1 MKVTIAGLC
10 GLAALALATP
20 AQHASAAPFADL
32 ADAAAIASAQNV
44 QYRDGR
50 WRGRE
55 FRELDPGDIV
65 EYLHDRGYYDV
76 NVREGRRG
84 FRADGC
90 REGRFYEFRVT
101 FDGEIVDRERVGR
114 CDDDRR
120 VRVDVPGVDL
130 DVDRGV
136 RLRVP
141 GVDLR
146 IP

>member
-1 MKVTIAGLC
+1 MKFTIAGIC

-32 ADAAAIASAQNV
+32 ANSAASSALNV

-55 FRELDPGDIV
+55 FRELDPGDIA
-65 EYLHDRGYYDV
+65 EYLLDRGYYDV
-76 NVREGRRG
+76 KVREGRRG
-84 FRADGC
+84 FRAEGC
-90 REGRFYEFRVT
+90 RDERFYEFRVT